1 MEENKQNPEVIDL
14 REVFKTIWSRKK
26 LFYKVW
32 AVTFVLACFY
42 IFPIPRTYTS
52 ELLLAPEMGGSVSG
66 GSLADLASTF
76 GINMENMQTNDA
88 FHPELYPDLIAT
100 NTFITDLFD
109 VRVKTIDGEI
119 DTDYY
124 TYLQKHQKK
133 TFYKIPYFWLR
144 KQLRALIGNKKARPA
159 GMIGGGEGSN
169 ARFNPLML
177 SEEDN
182 QLVEKVRKLI
192 SCSIDK
198 KTYVIKIQVEDQDA
212 LICAS
217 LADSVRVRLQDFI
230 TAYRTSKARTDM
242 EYYKALVDSAQSEYQ
257 QALAAYSTYSDMHQN
272 TILQAYLSER
282 DELENNV
289 SMKLNAYTAMNTQYE
304 AARAKVQERTPAFTI
319 LKAASVPVKP
329 AHPKRMIFVAG
340 MLILASIGTCVYL
353 LRKLIIDLL
362 LSAR

>member
-1 MEENKQNPEVIDL
+1 MEENHQEVIDL
-14 REVFKTIWSRKK
+14 REVFKTIWGKRK

-32 AVTFVLACFY
+32 AVTFVLACTY
-42 IFPIPRTYTS
+42 ILPIPRTYTS
-52 ELLLAPEMGGSVSG
+52 QLLLAPEMGGSVSG

-76 GINMENMQTNDA
+76 GINMDNMQTNDA
-88 FHPELYPDLIAT
+88 FHPELYPDLIST
-100 NTFITDLFD
+100 NSFIVDLFD
-109 VRVKTIDGEI
+109 VNVKTIDGEI

-124 TYLQKHQKK
+124 TYLKKHQKR
-133 TFYKIPYFWLR
+133 TFYMVPYFWLR
-144 KQLRALIGNKKARPA
+144 KQLKAVIGRKPLRPVGA
-159 GMIGGGEGSN
+159 VGDGSN
-169 ARFNPLML
+169 ARFNPFML
-177 SEEDN
+177 GEEDN

-198 KTYVIKIQVEDQDA
+198 KTFVIKIEVEDQDP

-242 EYYKALVDSAQSEYQ
+242 EYYKSLVDSAQYEYQ

-319 LKAASVPVKP
+319 LKAASVPIKP
-329 AHPKRMIFVAG
+329 DRPKRMVFVAG
-340 MLILASIGTCVYL
+340 MLILASIGTLAYL
-353 LRKLIIDLL
+353 LRKLIVDLL